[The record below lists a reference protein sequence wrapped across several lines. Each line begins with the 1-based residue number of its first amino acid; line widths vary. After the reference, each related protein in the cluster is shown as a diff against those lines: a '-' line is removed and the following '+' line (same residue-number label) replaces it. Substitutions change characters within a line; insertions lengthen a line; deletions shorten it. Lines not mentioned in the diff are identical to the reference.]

1 MLIGRFSSVDI
12 FHITKLSQVLL
23 SKTVNMQLITE
34 KHGPLLT
41 LGTQEP

>member
-1 MLIGRFSSVDI
+1 MLIGCFRSVDM
-12 FHITKLSQVLL
+12 FHITKLSQVLF

-41 LGTQEP
+41 LGKHEP